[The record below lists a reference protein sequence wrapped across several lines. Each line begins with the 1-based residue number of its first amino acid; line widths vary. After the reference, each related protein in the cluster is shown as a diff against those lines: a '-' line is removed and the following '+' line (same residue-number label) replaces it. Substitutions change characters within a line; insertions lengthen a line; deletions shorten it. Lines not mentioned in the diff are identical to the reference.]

1 MNARRLAT
9 RWILASKAAV
19 VAVSSRNVDNGKGF
33 PEVAYITLNL
43 DKGRCED
50 RCVRDGKG
58 KRLGSKEIVKM
69 CMNNSCI
76 ANAYSAVVGSRV
88 VKGAVES
95 GMSRDKEGDDFASIG
110 LMGAL
115 K

>member
-1 MNARRLAT
+1 
-9 RWILASKAAV
+9 
-19 VAVSSRNVDNGKGF
+19 
-33 PEVAYITLNL
+33 
-43 DKGRCED
+43 
-50 RCVRDGKG
+50 
-58 KRLGSKEIVKM
+58 M

-76 ANAYSAVVGSRV
+76 ANAYSVVVGSRV

-110 LMGAL
+110 LMGVL